1 MVAPDADVRV
11 LLTASEEARLARR
24 ARELHGSA
32 DADAVEATRDQVL
45 RRDADDSTVVQFH
58 VAADG
63 VVTVDSSHLDFEQTV
78 QAVLDVVESVVGP
91 RA

>member
-1 MVAPDADVRV
+1 
-11 LLTASEEARLARR
+11 
-24 ARELHGSA
+24 
-32 DADAVEATRDQVL
+32 
-45 RRDADDSTVVQFH
+45 VQFH

-63 VVTVDSSHLDFEQTV
+63 VVTVDSSHLDLEQTV